1 MFRFYFSI
9 NNHNFIS
16 SKDPSEQDRE
26 RREISKRCVRD
37 GYVVVVVYGDVEE
50 KAMSDG
56 WKKNTKNLFLVLCI
70 ELWTA
75 KRMLCGVN
83 C

>member
-1 MFRFYFSI
+1 M
-9 NNHNFIS
+9 N
-16 SKDPSEQDRE
+16 SEKRK
-26 RREISKRCVRD
+26 ISKRCVRD
-37 GYVVVVVYGDVEE
+37 GCVVVVVVYGDVEE